1 MSSSS
6 GSDQC
11 KYGKWEE
18 GKKCCN
24 QMYYQEVIKITL
36 ASCRMTNSSLHKM
49 SKLCTCFT
57 KGQDLSHDFIE
68 AQIECKNPD
77 CQNKEER
84 KFYYTI
90 EYGSDGR
97 HMDVGQ
103 YKNKLKEINIYNP
116 RYGLTV
122 KSLKRI
128 YDNSSQYFEAKD
140 YKFLDHNCKVYA
152 KNFYN
157 NIVKLEEELDDAGE
171 YSWFAR
177 AAFGV

>member
-11 KYGKWEE
+11 KYGKWEK
-18 GKKCCN
+18 GKKCCD
-24 QMYYQEVIKITL
+24 QIYYQEVIKITL
-36 ASCRMTNSSLHKM
+36 ASCRLTNSSLHKM
-49 SKLCTCFT
+49 SQLFKCFT

-90 EYGSDGR
+90 DYGSDGR
-97 HMDVGQ
+97 NMDVGQ
-103 YKNKLKEINIYNP
+103 YKNKLKEINTYYP
-116 RYGLTV
+116 QYGLTV
-122 KSLKRI
+122 QSLKRI

-140 YKFLDHNCKVYA
+140 YKLLDHNCKVYA
-152 KNFYN
+152 KNFYD

>member
-1 MSSSS
+1 
-6 GSDQC
+6 
-11 KYGKWEE
+11 
-18 GKKCCN
+18 
-24 QMYYQEVIKITL
+24 
-36 ASCRMTNSSLHKM
+36 MTNSGLHKI
-49 SKLCTCFT
+49 SQLFKCIT

-97 HMDVGQ
+97 NMEVGQ
-103 YKNKLKEINIYNP
+103 YKNKLKEINIYYP
-116 RYGLTV
+116 RYGLTF
-122 KSLKRI
+122 KSLERI

-140 YKFLDHNCKVYA
+140 YKTLDHNCKVYA

-171 YSWFAR
+171 YSFFAR

>member
-6 GSDQC
+6 ESNQR
-11 KYGKWEE
+11 KYGEWES
-18 GKKCCN
+18 GKKCCDKIF
-24 QMYYQEVIKITL
+24 YQKVIKITW
-36 ASCRMTNSSLHKM
+36 ARCRLTNSALHKM
-49 SKLCTCFT
+49 SQLCKCFT

-68 AQIECKNPD
+68 AQIECENPECKN
-77 CQNKEER
+77 KKER

-97 HMDVGQ
+97 CMEVGQ
-103 YKNKLKEINIYNP
+103 YKNILKVINIFNP
-116 RYGLTV
+116 RHELTV

-128 YDNSSQYFEAKD
+128 YDNSSEYFKSDNYE
-140 YKFLDHNCKVYA
+140 LLNHNCKVYA
-152 KNFYN
+152 KNFYDN
-157 NIVKLEEELDDAGE
+157 LVKLEEELDDAGE